1 MLYTILLTFWSA
13 VVHVFAPFLI
23 SRRLKKGLEHSLRY
37 TERYGVSDQTRP
49 KGELIWFHG
58 ASVGES
64 LSILPIIQKITK
76 QKPDA
81 HFLITTT
88 TTAAQRVVSAR
99 ISKNTL
105 HQFIPF
111 DATRWVSKF
120 LDHWQ
125 PKAIFL

>member
-76 QKPDA
+76 QNCQLRLKQRSSLFYSA
-81 HFLITTT
+81 FFNVAESKTLTFKLNSFL
-88 TTAAQRVVSAR
+88 S
-99 ISKNTL
+99 
-105 HQFIPF
+105 
-111 DATRWVSKF
+111 W
-120 LDHWQ
+120 
-125 PKAIFL
+125 